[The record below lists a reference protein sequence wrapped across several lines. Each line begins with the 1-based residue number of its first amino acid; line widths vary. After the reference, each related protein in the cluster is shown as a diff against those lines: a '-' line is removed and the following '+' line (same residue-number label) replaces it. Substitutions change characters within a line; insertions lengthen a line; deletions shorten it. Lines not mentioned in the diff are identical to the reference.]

1 MENIRRKFT
10 REFKLNAVELSFA
23 KENIKELAF
32 ELDIRPEL
40 IYRWRSEFVNYQGK
54 SFPGNGNPKM
64 TEEESELGRLKR
76 ELAEM
81 KMERD
86 ILKKAVGIFSRSDG
100 RSISL

>member
-1 MENIRRKFT
+1 
-10 REFKLNAVELSFA
+10 
-23 KENIKELAF
+23 
-32 ELDIRPEL
+32 
-40 IYRWRSEFVNYQGK
+40 
-54 SFPGNGNPKM
+54 M
-64 TEEESELGRLKR
+64 TEEESELARVKR